1 MIKIRLAAKEKKEPG
16 HLLELADKLRDEV
29 MPELGIRLEDDG
41 LHLWTAVPAETLKQ
55 QIQQKKQQAL
65 QLALDKKAKRRVALQ
80 NEIRRWEE
88 WSLSPEAIFTTAQAG
103 SYSQFSENG
112 LPTHDAQG
120 TCGVCVC
127 GPHHTRSKLYIYIYI
142 SILTVH

>member
-1 MIKIRLAAKEKKEPG
+1 
-16 HLLELADKLRDEV
+16 

-88 WSLSPEAIFTTAQAG
+88 WSQNPEALFTQG
-103 SYSQFSENG
+103 SYSHFENG
-112 LPTHDAQG
+112 FPTHDTQG
-120 TCGVCVC
+120 SIPLSLSLSLSFLTNA
-127 GPHHTRSKLYIYIYI
+127 RLLY
-142 SILTVH
+142 LHGTQ